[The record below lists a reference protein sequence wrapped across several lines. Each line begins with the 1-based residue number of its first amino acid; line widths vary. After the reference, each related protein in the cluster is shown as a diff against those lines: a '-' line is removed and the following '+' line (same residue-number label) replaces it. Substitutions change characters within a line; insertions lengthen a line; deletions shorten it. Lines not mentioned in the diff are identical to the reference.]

1 MTSGMTE
8 LHNILIRGLNSSY
21 HHAERIKPG
30 TQDAADLCL
39 YSQFLCELIK
49 AHHDWEENSFFPALE
64 AFAGQP
70 GIFNS
75 NIQQHHAF
83 ENGLQKFHE
92 YCKQSKEKFS
102 PQRFRDMIDEFAPS
116 LEKHLHEE
124 PLSFYR
130 LRHLDSDGLSKVY
143 LEQAKIA
150 RSKAD
155 PWV

>member
-1 MTSGMTE
+1 MTE
-8 LHNILIRGLNSSY
+8 LHNILIRGLNSAY

-30 TQDAADLCL
+30 TQDTADLCL

-70 GIFNS
+70 GIFNF

-83 ENGLQKFHE
+83 EDGLQKFHE
-92 YCKQSKEKFS
+92 YCKQSEEKFS

>member
-1 MTSGMTE
+1 
-8 LHNILIRGLNSSY
+8 
-21 HHAERIKPG
+21 
-30 TQDAADLCL
+30 
-39 YSQFLCELIK
+39 
-49 AHHDWEENSFFPALE
+49 
-64 AFAGQP
+64 
-70 GIFNS
+70 
-75 NIQQHHAF
+75 
-83 ENGLQKFHE
+83 
-92 YCKQSKEKFS
+92 
-102 PQRFRDMIDEFAPS
+102 MIDEFAPS